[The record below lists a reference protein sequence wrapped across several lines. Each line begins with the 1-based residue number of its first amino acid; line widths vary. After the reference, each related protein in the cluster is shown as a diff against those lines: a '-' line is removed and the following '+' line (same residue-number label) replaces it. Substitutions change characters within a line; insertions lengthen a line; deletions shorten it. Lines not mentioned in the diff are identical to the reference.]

1 MGPLTTGNH
10 TSPPK
15 CVKVAR
21 DAGRDKEGC
30 QSHVGEAALPVRES
44 PASASL
50 HGDRSMG
57 PAELRVLL
65 EEVRAGRVGVDDAL
79 GQLPSPALAD
89 LGFAHVDLDRGRR
102 CGFPEVV
109 FAEGKTPD
117 WVEGVARKLI
127 AAGQDCLVTRVN
139 EEQRTRLAQA
149 FPEADQDVVARTFWR
164 PSTQGKRAVTGR
176 VLVLTAGTSD
186 LPVAREAVVTATALG
201 CATELIADVGVAGLH
216 RLLRYRDRLHEADAV
231 VVVAGMDGAL
241 PSVVGGLSDAP
252 VIAVPTSIGYGA
264 AFGGVA
270 ALLTML
276 NACSANV
283 VVVNIDS
290 GFKGGY
296 VAALIAR
303 RAATRMTPSSG

>member
-1 MGPLTTGNH
+1 M
-10 TSPPK
+10 SP
-15 CVKVAR
+15 
-21 DAGRDKEGC
+21 
-30 QSHVGEAALPVRES
+30 S
-44 PASASL
+44 
-50 HGDRSMG
+50 
-57 PAELRVLL
+57 ELRALL
-65 EEVRAGRVGVDDAL
+65 EEVRSGRVGVEEAVRL
-79 GQLPSPALAD
+79 LPAPATAD

-117 WVEGVARKLI
+117 WVEGVARQLI
-127 AAGQDCLVTRVN
+127 SAGQDCLITRVN
-139 EEQRTRLAQA
+139 EEQRARLARA
-149 FPEADQDVVARTFWR
+149 FPDGEQDVVARTFWR
-164 PSTQGKRAVTGR
+164 PAPVERAVAGR

-216 RLLRYRDRLHEADAV
+216 RLLRYRDQLRQADAL

-252 VIAVPTSIGYGA
+252 VIAVPTSVGYGA

-270 ALLTML
+270 PLLTML

-303 RAATRMTPSSG
+303 RAATRNTGSIS